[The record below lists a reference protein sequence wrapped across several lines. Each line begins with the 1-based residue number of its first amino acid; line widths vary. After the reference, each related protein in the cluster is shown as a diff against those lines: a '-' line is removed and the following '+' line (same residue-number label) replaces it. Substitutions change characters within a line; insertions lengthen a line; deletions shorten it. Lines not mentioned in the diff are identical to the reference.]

1 MMSMSQLSPGVT
13 LCAQKVNQGMDEQRL
28 IELETRLAY
37 QEHTL
42 QVLSGE
48 VARQQ
53 KLIEQLQALCRELA
67 ERARSGEGV
76 FRGTPADEV
85 PPHY

>member
-1 MMSMSQLSPGVT
+1 LAV
-13 LCAQKVNQGMDEQRL
+13 DEQRL

-42 QVLSGE
+42 QVLSEE

-53 KLIEQLQALCRELA
+53 KLIDQLQALCRELM
-67 ERARSGEGV
+67 ERATRGGEGV
-76 FRGTPADEV
+76 FSGSPADEV

>member
-1 MMSMSQLSPGVT
+1 
-13 LCAQKVNQGMDEQRL
+13 MDEQRF

-42 QVLSGE
+42 QVLSEE

-53 KLIEQLQALCRELA
+53 KQIEQLQVLCRELM
-67 ERARSGEGV
+67 ERARSGGEGV
-76 FRGTPADEV
+76 FRGTAADEV

>member
-1 MMSMSQLSPGVT
+1 MV
-13 LCAQKVNQGMDEQRL
+13 KHRMDEQRL

-42 QVLSGE
+42 QVLSEE

-67 ERARSGEGV
+67 ERARSGAEGV
-76 FRGTPADEV
+76 FRGTAADEV